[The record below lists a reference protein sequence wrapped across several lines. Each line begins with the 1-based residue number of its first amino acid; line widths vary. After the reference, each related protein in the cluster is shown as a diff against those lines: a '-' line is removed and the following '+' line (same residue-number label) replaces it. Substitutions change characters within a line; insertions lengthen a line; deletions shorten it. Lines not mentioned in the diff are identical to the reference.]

1 MADYGPRAPH
11 GPDMS
16 DSKNGAE
23 MDVHE
28 KTAFDSLLRPAD
40 SYSPEVVYWADMPLL
55 QRIRYVG
62 SYDAQEAKRELGSIG
77 SMMKADLLAPIGYYF
92 KNMVLPGAGLGLE
105 GLVCLSLI

>member
-16 DSKNGAE
+16 NEKHGVE

-40 SYSPEVVYWADMPLL
+40 SYSPEGVYWADMPLDP
-55 QRIRYVG
+55 VC
-62 SYDAQEAKRELGSIG
+62 
-77 SMMKADLLAPIGYYF
+77 
-92 KNMVLPGAGLGLE
+92 
-105 GLVCLSLI
+105 GLV